1 LAIFRFLGE
10 GKRKDAWAV
19 SRAHQN
25 FVASLFKSRKVRKSG
40 SPEVESPGLEA
51 GSLQTAN
58 LKLPTKRYPLKGIY
72 KGSLVWAFFIKKKRH
87 FTELD
92 PADFF

>member
-1 LAIFRFLGE
+1 MDLLALFRFLGE

-25 FVASLFKSRKVRKSG
+25 FVLSLIKGSRRKT
-40 SPEVESPGLEA
+40 VT
-51 GSLQTAN
+51 LQTGN
-58 LKLPTKRYPLKGIY
+58 SKLQTKRYPLKGIY
-72 KGSLVWAFFIKKKRH
+72 KNSIVWAFFKQKKRH

-92 PADFF
+92 PADFL